1 MYSLSVLSLLKNIG
15 PSELI
20 IIGLVLVVLFG
31 GSRIKN
37 LAKGLGASSKE
48 LKNVKKEIDKTV
60 SGTDDE
66 EVTSK
71 A

>member
-31 GSRIKN
+31 GSRIK
-37 LAKGLGASSKE
+37 GF
-48 LKNVKKEIDKTV
+48 KNVKKEVEKAV
-60 SGTDDE
+60 AGKDDE
-66 EVTSK
+66 EVTPK

>member
-1 MYSLSVLSLLKNIG
+1 VYSLSVLSLLKNIG

-37 LAKGLGASSKE
+37 LAKGLGESSKE

>member
-1 MYSLSVLSLLKNIG
+1 VLSLLKNIG

-37 LAKGLGASSKE
+37 LAKGLGESSKE

-71 A
+71 V